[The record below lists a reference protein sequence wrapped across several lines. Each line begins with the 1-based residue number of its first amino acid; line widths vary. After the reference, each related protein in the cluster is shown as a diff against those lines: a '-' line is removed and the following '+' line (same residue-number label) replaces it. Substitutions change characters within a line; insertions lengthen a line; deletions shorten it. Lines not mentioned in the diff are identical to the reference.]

1 MAHACTMLLRMSPH
15 HALTVHSHASR
26 KPRWPSHR
34 SHTIKSTRLIVAHH
48 SPQLSSCILNRW
60 LAGNEHAPNAR
71 FLHDPR
77 NRPVHLDTK
86 VLSSTLIWP
95 DFFRLDCSLVYTLL
109 HPCRLF
115 ILIVPNPERTG
126 RNIQQIR
133 ASIIRWR
140 RRAVKDDTSDLWW
153 HGRKRSGEIRKAGSS
168 LGANSR
174 WAGHRLQ
181 DTLWEKE
188 MNQIINVQLTPR
200 ENYCINRFLVTY
212 MWHGN
217 IIKPMWALL
226 LTLL

>member
-1 MAHACTMLLRMSPH
+1 MAHAWPMLLRMSPH

-34 SHTIKSTRLIVAHH
+34 SHTIKSTRLIVDHR
-48 SPQLSSCILNRW
+48 SPQLSSCISNRW
-60 LAGNEHAPNAR
+60 LAGKEHAPNTR

-133 ASIIRWR
+133 ASIIRWC
-140 RRAVKDDTSDLWW
+140 RRAVRDAMLDLWW
-153 HGRKRSGEIRKAGSS
+153 NGRKRNGKRRKAGCS
-168 LGANSR
+168 LVASLKRAAHG
-174 WAGHRLQ
+174 LQ
-181 DTLWEKE
+181 DTMWEGE
-188 MNQIINVQLTPR
+188 MS
-200 ENYCINRFLVTY
+200 
-212 MWHGN
+212 
-217 IIKPMWALL
+217 
-226 LTLL
+226 